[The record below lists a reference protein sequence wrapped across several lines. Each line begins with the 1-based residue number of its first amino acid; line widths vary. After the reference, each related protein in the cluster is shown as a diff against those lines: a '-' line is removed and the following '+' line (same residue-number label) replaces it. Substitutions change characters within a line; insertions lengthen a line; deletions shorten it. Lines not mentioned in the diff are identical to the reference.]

1 MGFSQQRH
9 STSTH
14 RQCNESRDSIFILP
28 QVFPVKRK
36 LLRSCIALTAA
47 VRSDEQNLISVH
59 VDVGTLTFD
68 R

>member
-1 MGFSQQRH
+1 
-9 STSTH
+9 
-14 RQCNESRDSIFILP
+14 
-28 QVFPVKRK
+28 VFPVKRK